1 LKWLGQ
7 HIWDLISRFRSDV
20 YLEDINSGTVVAGGV
35 LGLDSDDKIVKIS
48 SGASSLKLNYA
59 LYTWT
64 FGVEGGAMSTI
75 NLTAATALPV
85 SDIII
90 DAENSYIVT
99 QVVVAGNAG
108 ATIEIGIVG
117 SATSAYLGADTDF
130 FMAPTAYNAS
140 NFSSYGSVIKGL
152 AKVGRTSGGTPQV
165 TFKIANAT
173 LTAGY
178 IEVYVA
184 YKTTGL

>member
-20 YLEDINSGTVVAGGV
+20 YLESIDSGTVVTGGV
-35 LGLDSDDKIVKIS
+35 LGLDSDNKVVKIS

-59 LYTWT
+59 LYRWQ
-64 FGVEGGAMSTI
+64 FGASGGAISTI
-75 NLTAATALPV
+75 NLPAATALPV

-99 QVVVAGNAG
+99 QVILEGNAG
-108 ATIEIGIVG
+108 ATVEIGIAG
-117 SATSAYLGADTDF
+117 SGTAAFLGTDTEF
-130 FMAPTAYNAS
+130 FMTPTAYNAS
-140 NFSSYGSVIKGL
+140 NFSAYGSVIKGL
-152 AKVGRTSGGTPQV
+152 AKVGRTSGGTPQI
-165 TFKIANAT
+165 TLKITGDT
-173 LTAGY
+173 LTNGH

-184 YKTTGL
+184 YKTVS